1 MTTYDTIIAGG
12 MVVDGTR
19 AQRLR
24 ADVGIK
30 DGKIAKIGR
39 LRAADADEV
48 LDADGMIVAP
58 GHIDLH
64 THYDAQ
70 LFWDPYC
77 TLSGWHGVT
86 SIVIGNCGFG
96 FAPVAP
102 EDRDRAMLTM
112 TRTEAIPFDAMA
124 AGMPWDWV
132 TYPEFLDAVDRT
144 PKAVNMRSF
153 FPLNPALNWVLG
165 YERAKAGEMPTDDEH
180 AQLRALLHEAM
191 DAGAG
196 GWSVQRLRAS
206 NVQRDHDG
214 NPMNT
219 DVMPNETLFELA
231 EVLAERNQ
239 GFIQATF
246 APDPADETHTEHR
259 RTYERLADI
268 SGRPVLFNVI
278 TPNAQRPEQHLK
290 QIAWV
295 EECRLKG
302 LPIYGQAVTTDV
314 GLAFTFEEWNLWDD
328 MDAWREATLGTVEE
342 RMAKLADPARR
353 PPLRDSESLAV
364 TCPIADI
371 VLLETA
377 SPQYQRY
384 AETRVGDIAAD
395 LGVHPVDAML
405 DIAVADNLAATFY
418 ASGTFNDPAHL
429 VDLLNY
435 QWALPGVS
443 DGGAHTRFLT
453 AGRWPTELLINGVRD
468 REIISL
474 EDAHWRMAGLPA
486 QCAGFTDR
494 GTLSPGKAADVIVYD
509 LDSLAIGT
517 SEKVHDMP
525 AGEWR
530 RVQRAS
536 GYHYVLVNGEVTIQ
550 EDKETG
556 TSPGRLLREQ

>member
-1 MTTYDTIIAGG
+1 MLSNAAHQGDKMTTYDTIIAGG

-30 DGKIAKIGR
+30 DGQIAKIGR
-39 LRAADADEV
+39 LRASDADEV

-165 YERAKAGEMPTDDEH
+165 YERAKAGEMPTDEEH
-180 AQLRALLHEAM
+180 AQLKALLHEAM
-191 DAGAG
+191 DVGAG
-196 GWSVQRLRAS
+196 GWSVQRLRDS

-219 DVMPNETLFELA
+219 DVMPNETLFQLA

-246 APDPADETHTEHR
+246 APDPADETRTEHR

-278 TPNAQRPEQHLK
+278 TPNA
-290 QIAWV
+290 
-295 EECRLKG
+295 
-302 LPIYGQAVTTDV
+302 
-314 GLAFTFEEWNLWDD
+314 
-328 MDAWREATLGTVEE
+328 
-342 RMAKLADPARR
+342 
-353 PPLRDSESLAV
+353 
-364 TCPIADI
+364 
-371 VLLETA
+371 
-377 SPQYQRY
+377 
-384 AETRVGDIAAD
+384 
-395 LGVHPVDAML
+395 
-405 DIAVADNLAATFY
+405 
-418 ASGTFNDPAHL
+418 
-429 VDLLNY
+429 
-435 QWALPGVS
+435 
-443 DGGAHTRFLT
+443 
-453 AGRWPTELLINGVRD
+453 
-468 REIISL
+468 
-474 EDAHWRMAGLPA
+474 
-486 QCAGFTDR
+486 
-494 GTLSPGKAADVIVYD
+494 
-509 LDSLAIGT
+509 
-517 SEKVHDMP
+517 
-525 AGEWR
+525 
-530 RVQRAS
+530 
-536 GYHYVLVNGEVTIQ
+536 
-550 EDKETG
+550 
-556 TSPGRLLREQ
+556 